1 MCGFAGFLGA
11 RFGGDDSVHELLNR
25 MGEKIAHRG
34 PDDEGI
40 VWLRDVP
47 LGLVHRRLSIIDLS
61 KHGHQPMWSA
71 CRRYLIVYNGEVY
84 NYRSIRRELE
94 GIGSRF
100 VGNSDTEVVINAISI
115 LGLEAALEQFVG
127 MFAFVL
133 WDTELREMTLV
144 RDRLGIK
151 PLYYAYVGGSFL
163 FASEL
168 NPLREI
174 PIWKDEV
181 DRNALADF
189 LNIGYVPAPA
199 SIYANAYKLPPGH
212 LLKVRFDGEK
222 AQPANAVPYWTL
234 QSIIEQ
240 RDQQF
245 ITCEEEA
252 LSGLRE
258 HLTEAVRI
266 RMISDVPIGAFL
278 SGGLDSTLVTAIMQS
293 ESSRSVNTFSI
304 GMRNTAYDEARNAAN
319 ISQYLGTDHVER
331 YVENQDLTSLVY
343 DLPNIFDEPFSD
355 SSQLPTLLL
364 ARVTKEKVTVV
375 LTGDGGDEL
384 FAGYN
389 RHIQAEAI
397 NRLRTKLPIALRRNL
412 SRLIRVVPP
421 AAWNRLYESV
431 SWAIPKNRAVSL
443 PGEKAHVLSR
453 LLLAEARD
461 EIYSQALSQWNGA
474 PPVVEGLH
482 EQLSTWWNYPTT
494 PMSITEEFLY
504 RDTVGYLHDDLLT
517 KVDRCTMAV
526 SLEGRVPFLDHRL
539 VEYAWRLPLTFKL
552 RGGDSKYLIRKLLEC
567 YVPRDLWSR
576 PKMGFRVPIG
586 AFLRGPLRDW
596 AEDLLKPSRLRDEGF
611 FHTDAISRIW
621 RDHMKGRADSSS
633 ALWSI
638 LMFQAWLDA
647 RARET
652 KNPLR

>member
-234 QSIIEQ
+234 RSIIEQ

-293 ESSRSVNTFSI
+293 ESSGSVKTFSI
-304 GMRNTAYDEARNAAN
+304 GMRNAAYDEARSAAN
-319 ISQYLGTDHVER
+319 VSKYLGTEHVEK
-331 YVENQDLTSLVY
+331 YIENEDLTNLVC
-343 DLPNIFDEPFSD
+343 DLPYVFDEPFSD

-364 ARVTKEKVTVV
+364 SRATRKNVTVV

-397 NRLRTKLPIALRRNL
+397 NRLRTKLPIALRRKL
-412 SRLIRVVPP
+412 SRLIRGYSP
-421 AAWNRLYESV
+421 AAWTRLYNAV
-431 SWAIPKNRAVSL
+431 SWAIPKRRAVSL

-453 LLLAEARD
+453 LLLAETQE
-461 EIYSQALSQWNGA
+461 EIYARALSQYHDA
-474 PPVVEGLH
+474 PSIVQGPS
-482 EQLSTWWNYPTT
+482 EQSSTWWSYPTT
-494 PMSITEEFLY
+494 PMSITEHFLY

-526 SLEGRVPFLDHRL
+526 SLEARVPFLDHRL
-539 VEYAWRLPLTFKL
+539 VEFAWRLPLTLKL
-552 RGGDSKYLIRKLLEC
+552 QDGNSKYLMRKLLESF
-567 YVPRDLWSR
+567 VPKELWNR

-586 AFLRGPLRDW
+586 AFLGGPLRDW
-596 AEDLLKPSRLRDEGF
+596 AEDLLTPSRLRQEGF
-611 FHTDAISRIW
+611 FHTVAVRRMW
-621 RDHMKGRADSSS
+621 EEHTKGRVHSST
-633 ALWSI
+633 ALWSV

-647 RARET
+647 RAKEG
-652 KNPLR
+652 NSLR